1 MRHSKHTDT
10 LRRRVELALR
20 GGCGDDVPFTMYE
33 GMIPQCQAER
43 ELRNRGLC
51 IVNRQNVFKTRR
63 PNVNVQREIVLESGK
78 QMTRTHYETPVGTVS
93 TLTERAGFTT
103 WTHEKMFK
111 DPDDYKVLL
120 FLITD
125 EVFEANYEAFAQAER
140 VRRRRHF
147 SGRIRAGAAAES
159 NLRQFHEDGN
169 VLHGVDG
176 SVRTRFSSYTTPS

>member
-125 EVFEANYEAFAQAER
+125 EVFEAK
-140 VRRRRHF
+140 
-147 SGRIRAGAAAES
+147 
-159 NLRQFHEDGN
+159 L
-169 VLHGVDG
+169 
-176 SVRTRFSSYTTPS
+176 